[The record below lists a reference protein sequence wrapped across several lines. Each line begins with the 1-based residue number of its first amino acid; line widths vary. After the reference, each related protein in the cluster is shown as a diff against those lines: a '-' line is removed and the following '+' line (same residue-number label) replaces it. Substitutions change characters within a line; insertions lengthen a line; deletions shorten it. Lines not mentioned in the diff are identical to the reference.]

1 MACVSGAKLAEWF
14 SGADG
19 ARARAL
25 LPLLAKA
32 TSEPRVAAVRAFLRA
47 GDSAAAREAAGE
59 DGAALSVV
67 VLALLQDQQVLS
79 AADLAADVDATSGL
93 DPQTRVQVMTALAK
107 AGDATRAA
115 RFLAAWP
122 GDSAPASALETV
134 AIAHCVAGD
143 GVAAATVAARLRDR
157 TGSVPRRLLNAQLD
171 CAARAGDEAAA
182 EGLLRDLKVIPG
194 AVTVLTLASL
204 VRLAGQAGNPGL
216 AERYVT
222 DMEESHGVQPNDLV
236 RGELARAHAR
246 GGDFAKGRVL
256 LEGLSAPEPRVIRA
270 VVAAGLKSGDAAART
285 LAAKHGVSLQQGDGE
300 AERSSASSFPKR
312 PAQAWRAQVA

>member
-32 TSEPRVAAVRAFLRA
+32 TSEPRVAAVKALLRA

-59 DGAALSVV
+59 DSAALSVV

-79 AADLAADVDATSGL
+79 AADLAADVDAASGL
-93 DPQTRVQVMTALAK
+93 EPQTRVQVMTALAK
-107 AGDATRAA
+107 AGDAARAA

-122 GDSAPASALETV
+122 QDTAPALALETV

-143 GVAAATVAARLRDR
+143 GAAAAAVAARLRER
-157 TGSVPRRLLNAQLD
+157 TGTVPRRLLNAQLD
-171 CAARAGDEAAA
+171 CAARTGDEAAA
-182 EGLLRDLKVIPG
+182 EGLLRDLKAIPG
-194 AVTVLTLASL
+194 AITVLTLASL

-216 AERYVT
+216 AERYIA
-222 DMEESHGVQPNDLV
+222 DLGENHGVQ
-236 RGELARAHAR
+236 
-246 GGDFAKGRVL
+246 
-256 LEGLSAPEPRVIRA
+256 
-270 VVAAGLKSGDAAART
+270 
-285 LAAKHGVSLQQGDGE
+285 
-300 AERSSASSFPKR
+300 
-312 PAQAWRAQVA
+312 